1 MPAHVEEYRGYRIA
15 IYSPGDH
22 YAVMTP
28 PGSNSVMDLRDR
40 IPRSTAAEGRELCL
54 ERAKALVD
62 ELTS

>member
-28 PGSNSVMDLRDR
+28 PGSNAVMNLGAR
-40 IPRSTAAEGRELCL
+40 IPRATAIEGADVCL
-54 ERAKALVD
+54 
-62 ELTS
+62 